1 MNFILFLS
9 NCMIP
14 LVIIYV
20 VGLGLLMRLNIFD
33 IFLEGVKDGL
43 KTVMGILPTLIAC

>member
-20 VGLGLLMRLNIFD
+20 VGLEQNMCS
-33 IFLEGVKDGL
+33 V
-43 KTVMGILPTLIAC
+43 